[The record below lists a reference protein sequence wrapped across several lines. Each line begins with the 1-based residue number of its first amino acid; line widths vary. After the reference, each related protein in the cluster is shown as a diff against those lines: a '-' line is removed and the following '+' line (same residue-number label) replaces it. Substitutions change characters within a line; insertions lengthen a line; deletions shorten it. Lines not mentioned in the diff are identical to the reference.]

1 MYNYGMT
8 DLESAMDAIETVGEA
23 IEYCAQALSSA
34 EVYFGH
40 GTDNAWDEAVQMVLA
55 IAELP
60 ADSDR
65 SIVSNLLQPKQL
77 IKLRELLIGRT
88 RDKIPLPYL
97 IGKAWFAG
105 LEFLCDDRAIV
116 PRSPIAELIRN
127 GFSPWYLGPPAVSV
141 LDLCCG
147 GGCIGLASA
156 HYLPTVHVDLVDL
169 DPSALELA
177 RENVARMSMDDRVS
191 VYQSDLFDGLGD
203 TQYDLILSNPPYVDT
218 GDLESMPA
226 EYHREPE
233 LSLGSGPDGL
243 ALTRKILA
251 AAGRYLKPDG
261 ILVLEVGNSWEALE
275 DAYPTVPFTWVEFE
289 FGGHGVLV
297 LTAKELQEYSAS
309 FRQ

>member
-1 MYNYGMT
+1 MT
-8 DLESAMDAIETVGEA
+8 NIDSHMDAIETVGEA
-23 IEYCAQALSSA
+23 IEYCADALSNA

-60 ADSDR
+60 ANSDR
-65 SIVSNLLQPKQL
+65 SVVSNPLKPKQL
-77 IKLRELLIGRT
+77 AKLHELLT
-88 RDKIPLPYL
+88 RRIDDNVPLPYL

-127 GFSPWYLGPPAVSV
+127 GFSPWYFGPPPSLV

-156 HYLPTVHVDLVDL
+156 HYLSTVHVDLVDL

-177 RENVARMSMDDRVS
+177 RENITRMEMTDRVR
-191 VYQSDLFDGLGD
+191 VHESDLFESLPDI
-203 TQYDLILSNPPYVDT
+203 QYDLILSNPPYVDSQ
-218 GDLESMPA
+218 DLDSMPA

-233 LSLGSGPDGL
+233 LALGSGPDGL
-243 ALTRKILA
+243 VLTRKILA
-251 AAGRYLKPDG
+251 SAGRYLKPSG

-275 DAYPTVPFTWVEFE
+275 EVYPTVPFTWVEFE
-289 FGGHGVLV
+289 FGGHGVLI

-309 FRQ
+309 FQQ